1 MKAGWGSG
9 CIAGNFRLYVNGFFI
24 ARSQSWVATKTPPM
38 GAVGVCQSDNWLE
51 QNSTRLSLE
60 RHTNTKLRTK
70 GATPMVITVETTTN
84 PATASAST
92 LNRSASR

>member
-51 QNSTRLSLE
+51 QNSTRLKFRASHQHETQDQGRDTDGHNGGDDNQSCHRIGVHLE
-60 RHTNTKLRTK
+60 PF
-70 GATPMVITVETTTN
+70 GQ
-84 PATASAST
+84 
-92 LNRSASR
+92 